1 MTFKDSAIHSP
12 LNNEEN
18 ILMKYAFVFPGQ
30 GSQFVGMGK
39 ELAENFASAKE
50 VFQEVNDALSQDL
63 FKIMTDGPDSELT
76 MTANTQPA
84 LMAFS
89 MAVVRV
95 LEKDFGIK
103 LKDKAAFVAGHSLG
117 EYSAACSAG
126 VFSLSDTAKLL
137 RIRGNAMQNA
147 VPLGVGGMAA
157 VLGLSYKDV
166 GALVDAC
173 SNGKDFC
180 VAANDNSDGQVV
192 LSGSMAAIDRA
203 VEIAS
208 EFGARKCIK
217 LAVSAPFHSPFM
229 RPAADAMARAFME
242 VEAHDAE
249 IPLIANVLAEPITE
263 HKEIIKHL
271 IEQVTGTVRWRETMA
286 YLQEQGV
293 TDLVELGA
301 GKVLS
306 GIAKRSHKEMNAF
319 SVGSVEDIEELAKN
333 L

>member
-1 MTFKDSAIHSP
+1 
-12 LNNEEN
+12 
-18 ILMKYAFVFPGQ
+18 MKYAFVFPGQ

-39 ELAENFASAKE
+39 ELAENFASARE
-50 VFQEVNDALSQDL
+50 VFQEINDALSQDL
-63 FKIMTDGPDSELT
+63 FKIMVDGPDSALT

-103 LKDKAAFVAGHSLG
+103 LKEKAAFVAGHSLG

-137 RIRGNAMQNA
+137 RIRGDAMQNA

-166 GALVDAC
+166 GALVEAC
-173 SNGKDFC
+173 SNDKDVC

-203 VEIAS
+203 VEIAA
-208 EFGARKCIK
+208 EFGARKCVK

-229 RPAADAMARAFME
+229 RPAADAMARAFMD
-242 VEAHDAE
+242 VEARDAE
-249 IPLIANVLAEPITE
+249 IPLVANVLAEPITD

>member
-1 MTFKDSAIHSP
+1 
-12 LNNEEN
+12 
-18 ILMKYAFVFPGQ
+18 MKYAVVFPGQ

-63 FKIMTDGPDSELT
+63 FKIMTEGPDSELT

-95 LEKDFGIK
+95 LEKEFGVN

-117 EYSAACSAG
+117 EYSAACCAG

-147 VPLGVGGMAA
+147 VPFGVGGMAA

-166 GALVDAC
+166 GALVEAC
-173 SNGKDFC
+173 SNGKDIC

-208 EFGARKCIK
+208 EFGARKCVK

-229 RPAADAMARAFME
+229 SPAADAMARAFME
-242 VEAHDAE
+242 VQSHDAQ
-249 IPLIANVLAEPITE
+249 IPLVANVLASPVTN

-286 YLQEQGV
+286 YLQESGV

>member
-1 MTFKDSAIHSP
+1 
-12 LNNEEN
+12 
-18 ILMKYAFVFPGQ
+18 MKYAFVFPGQ

-39 ELAENFASAKE
+39 ELAENFASARE

-63 FKIMTDGPDSELT
+63 FKIMVEGPDSELT

-95 LEKDFGIK
+95 LEKEFGVN

-117 EYSAACSAG
+117 EYSAACCAG

-147 VPLGVGGMAA
+147 VPFGVGGMAA

-166 GALVDAC
+166 GALVEAC
-173 SNGKDFC
+173 SNGKDIC

-208 EFGARKCIK
+208 EFGARKCVK

-229 RPAADAMARAFME
+229 SPAADAMARAFME
-242 VEAHDAE
+242 VQSHDAQ
-249 IPLIANVLAEPITE
+249 IPLVANVLASPVTN

-286 YLQEQGV
+286 YLQESGV

>member
-1 MTFKDSAIHSP
+1 
-12 LNNEEN
+12 
-18 ILMKYAFVFPGQ
+18 MKYAFVFPGQ

-39 ELAENFASAKE
+39 ELAENFASARE

-63 FKIMTDGPDSELT
+63 FKIMVEGPDSELT

-95 LEKDFGIK
+95 LEKDFDIK
-103 LKDKAAFVAGHSLG
+103 LKNKAAFVAGHSLG

-137 RIRGNAMQNA
+137 RIRGDAMQNA

-166 GALVDAC
+166 GALVEAC
-173 SNGKDFC
+173 SNDKDIC

-208 EFGARKCIK
+208 EFGARKCVK

-249 IPLIANVLAEPITE
+249 IPLVANVLAEPITD

-306 GIAKRSHKEMNAF
+306 GIAKRSHKEMNTF

>member
-1 MTFKDSAIHSP
+1 
-12 LNNEEN
+12 
-18 ILMKYAFVFPGQ
+18 MKYAFVFPGQ

-39 ELAENFASAKE
+39 ELAENFSSARE
-50 VFQEVNDALSQDL
+50 GFQEVNDALSQDL
-63 FKIMTDGPDSELT
+63 FKIMVEGPDSELT

-95 LEKDFGIK
+95 LEKDFDIK
-103 LKDKAAFVAGHSLG
+103 LKNKAAFVAGHSLG

-137 RIRGNAMQNA
+137 RIRGDAMQNA

-166 GALVDAC
+166 GALVEAC
-173 SNGKDFC
+173 SNDKDIC

-208 EFGARKCIK
+208 EFGARKCVK

-249 IPLIANVLAEPITE
+249 IPLVANVLAEPITD

>member
-1 MTFKDSAIHSP
+1 
-12 LNNEEN
+12 
-18 ILMKYAFVFPGQ
+18 MKYAFVFPGQ

-39 ELAENFASAKE
+39 ELAENFASARE

-63 FKIMTDGPDSELT
+63 FKIMVEGPDSELT

-95 LEKDFGIK
+95 LEKDFDIK
-103 LKDKAAFVAGHSLG
+103 LKNKAAFVAGHSLG

-137 RIRGNAMQNA
+137 RIRGDAMQNA

-166 GALVDAC
+166 GALVEAC
-173 SNGKDFC
+173 SNDKDIC

-203 VEIAS
+203 VEIAL
-208 EFGARKCIK
+208 EFGARKCVK

-249 IPLIANVLAEPITE
+249 IPLVANVLAEPITD

>member
-1 MTFKDSAIHSP
+1 
-12 LNNEEN
+12 
-18 ILMKYAFVFPGQ
+18 MKYAFVFPGQ

-63 FKIMTDGPDSELT
+63 FKIMTEGPDSELT

-95 LEKDFGIK
+95 LEKEFGVN

-117 EYSAACSAG
+117 EYSAACCAG

-147 VPLGVGGMAA
+147 VPFGVGGMAA

-166 GALVDAC
+166 GALVEAC
-173 SNGKDFC
+173 SNGKDIC

-192 LSGSMAAIDRA
+192 LSGSMAA
-203 VEIAS
+203 S
-208 EFGARKCIK
+208 
-217 LAVSAPFHSPFM
+217 
-229 RPAADAMARAFME
+229 
-242 VEAHDAE
+242 
-249 IPLIANVLAEPITE
+249 
-263 HKEIIKHL
+263 
-271 IEQVTGTVRWRETMA
+271 VTP
-286 YLQEQGV
+286 
-293 TDLVELGA
+293 DSC
-301 GKVLS
+301 K
-306 GIAKRSHKEMNAF
+306 
-319 SVGSVEDIEELAKN
+319 
-333 L
+333 

>member
-1 MTFKDSAIHSP
+1 
-12 LNNEEN
+12 
-18 ILMKYAFVFPGQ
+18 MKYAFVFPGQ

-39 ELAENFASAKE
+39 ELAENFASARE

-63 FKIMTDGPDSELT
+63 FKIMVDGPDSALT

-103 LKDKAAFVAGHSLG
+103 LKEKAAFVAGHSLG

-137 RIRGNAMQNA
+137 RIRGDAMQNA

-166 GALVDAC
+166 GALVEAC
-173 SNGKDFC
+173 SKDKDVC

-208 EFGARKCIK
+208 EFGARKCVK

-229 RPAADAMARAFME
+229 RPAADAMARAFMD

-249 IPLIANVLAEPITE
+249 IPLVANVLAEPITDY
-263 HKEIIKHL
+263 KEIIKHL

>member
-1 MTFKDSAIHSP
+1 
-12 LNNEEN
+12 
-18 ILMKYAFVFPGQ
+18 MKYAFVFPGQ

-39 ELAENFASAKE
+39 ELAENFASARE

-63 FKIMTDGPDSELT
+63 FKIMVDGPDSALT

-103 LKDKAAFVAGHSLG
+103 LKEKAAFVAGHSLG

-137 RIRGNAMQNA
+137 RIRGDAMQNA

-166 GALVDAC
+166 GALVEAC
-173 SNGKDFC
+173 SNDKDVC

-203 VEIAS
+203 VDIAA
-208 EFGARKCIK
+208 EFGARKCVK

-249 IPLIANVLAEPITE
+249 IPLVANVLAEPITD

>member
-1 MTFKDSAIHSP
+1 
-12 LNNEEN
+12 
-18 ILMKYAFVFPGQ
+18 MKYAFVFPGQ
-30 GSQFVGMGK
+30 GSQFVGMGR
-39 ELAENFASAKE
+39 ELAENFVSARE
-50 VFQEVNDALSQDL
+50 VFQEVNEALSQDL
-63 FKIMTDGPDSELT
+63 FKVMVDGPESELT

-147 VPLGVGGMAA
+147 VPFGVGGMAA

-166 GALVDAC
+166 GALVEAC
-173 SNGKDFC
+173 SNGKDIC

-192 LSGSMAAIDRA
+192 LSGAMSAIDRA

-208 EFGARKCIK
+208 EFGARKCVK

-229 RPAADAMARAFME
+229 QPAAEAMARAFMN
-242 VEAHDAE
+242 VEANNAE
-249 IPLIANVLAEPITE
+249 IPLIANVLAAPITN

-293 TDLVELGA
+293 TDFVELGA

>member
-1 MTFKDSAIHSP
+1 
-12 LNNEEN
+12 
-18 ILMKYAFVFPGQ
+18 MKYAFVFPGQ

-39 ELAENFASAKE
+39 ELAENFASARE

-63 FKIMTDGPDSELT
+63 FKIMTEGPDSELT

-95 LEKDFGIK
+95 LEKEFGVN

-117 EYSAACSAG
+117 EYSAACCAG

-147 VPLGVGGMAA
+147 VPFGVGGMAA

-166 GALVDAC
+166 GALVEAC
-173 SNGKDFC
+173 SNGKDIC

-203 VEIAS
+203 IEIAS
-208 EFGARKCIK
+208 EFGARKCVK

-229 RPAADAMARAFME
+229 SPAADAMARAFME
-242 VEAHDAE
+242 VQSHDAQ
-249 IPLIANVLAEPITE
+249 IPLVANVLASPVTN

-286 YLQEQGV
+286 YLQESGV

>member
-1 MTFKDSAIHSP
+1 
-12 LNNEEN
+12 
-18 ILMKYAFVFPGQ
+18 MKYAFVFPGQ

-39 ELAENFASAKE
+39 ELAENFASARE

-63 FKIMTDGPDSELT
+63 FKIMVDGPDSALT

-103 LKDKAAFVAGHSLG
+103 LKEKAAFVAGHSLG

-137 RIRGNAMQNA
+137 RIRGDAMQNA

-166 GALVDAC
+166 GALVEAC
-173 SNGKDFC
+173 SNDKDVC

-192 LSGSMAAIDRA
+192 LSGSMTAIDRA
-203 VEIAS
+203 VEIAA
-208 EFGARKCIK
+208 EFGARKCVK

-249 IPLIANVLAEPITE
+249 IPLVANVLAEPITD

>member
-1 MTFKDSAIHSP
+1 
-12 LNNEEN
+12 
-18 ILMKYAFVFPGQ
+18 MKYAFVFPGQ

-39 ELAENFASAKE
+39 ELAENFASARE

-63 FKIMTDGPDSELT
+63 FKIMVEGPDSELT

-95 LEKDFGIK
+95 LEKDFEIK
-103 LKDKAAFVAGHSLG
+103 LKNKAAFVAGHSLG

-137 RIRGNAMQNA
+137 RIRGDAMQNA

-166 GALVDAC
+166 GALVEAC
-173 SNGKDFC
+173 SNDKDIC

-208 EFGARKCIK
+208 EFGARKCVK

-249 IPLIANVLAEPITE
+249 IPLVANVLAEPITD

>member
-1 MTFKDSAIHSP
+1 
-12 LNNEEN
+12 
-18 ILMKYAFVFPGQ
+18 MKYAFVFPGQ

-192 LSGSMAAIDRA
+192 LSGSIAAIDRA